1 MIEFIRK
8 RLNSVFVL
16 LLLGLLIASF
26 AFFGIGD
33 VVQVGQGDT
42 IAKVGE
48 RRITVVEL
56 ARTFET
62 FVERRRAENPELTQ
76 AAAVRANLDA
86 ALLQQLVQQAVVTQ
100 SATNAGIAASPL
112 QTQAMIAALPP
123 FQLAGKFDVSTYKSA
138 LARLGITEEQL
149 FDDMRRQQIT
159 EQLEEALSNAGYV
172 PQALADAQ
180 ISALLETRTADA
192 LLLPFG
198 AFEGQVEDPTQTQLE
213 AYFDTVRGG
222 YNAPEYRDFSALY
235 LTPSTVAQD
244 ITVSDEDL
252 QQAYEYRKQ
261 ESGNQAKLDLQLVV
275 FDTQE
280 DANAFKS
287 KAVNGARFLEL
298 SEETGASR
306 DDISVGSLSRP
317 DIENLYGADIA
328 DALLALESGDVS
340 APLKGPFGYQVF
352 RVAGKTVAKVE
363 SFEDVKEDLRKEIAQ
378 QLALDKLADVGNA
391 FEDEFAAG
399 ATLEEAAKTFGLDVT
414 AYTAV
419 TDTGLTEAG
428 TLAPLQANLQT
439 ILPDVFQ
446 TPIDNE
452 LEVQRLGDNG
462 YYIVRMDAITPT
474 RPQELDEV
482 TDAVKKSWTAAEVDR
497 LALEA
502 ADAIAQRVRSG
513 EELQAIADEGSYEV
527 LKDISFNR
535 VQAQQ
540 GSLAN
545 ADLAPLLFSMKKG
558 EVDVG
563 RSGADGTY
571 VIAKLLKVEEGDGT
585 LNRAL
590 SLQLRTQ
597 LKQFVSRE
605 LQQQFITGQA
615 KVIETEVNNRALE
628 TFRKR
633 YDPTL

>member
-42 IAKVGE
+42 IAKVGD

-86 ALLQQLVQQAVVTQ
+86 AILQQLIQQAVVIQ
-100 SATNAGIAASPL
+100 SAKDVGIAASPL
-112 QTQAMIAALPP
+112 QTQAMVASLPT
-123 FQLAGKFDVSTYKSA
+123 FQLAGKFDVATYKGA
-138 LARLGITEEQL
+138 LVRLGLTEEQL
-149 FDDMRRQQIT
+149 FDDMNKQQIA
-159 EQLEEALSNAGYV
+159 EQMEEALTTAGYV
-172 PQALADAQ
+172 PKALADAQ

-192 LLLPFG
+192 LLLPFET
-198 AFEGQVEDPTQTQLE
+198 FENEIEAPSQSQLE
-213 AYFDTVRGG
+213 AYFGTIRGQ
-222 YNAPEYRDFSALY
+222 YNAPEYRDFSVVY
-235 LTPSTVAQD
+235 LTPETVAQD
-244 ITVSDEDL
+244 ISVSEADI
-252 QQAYEYRKQ
+252 QQAYEYRLQ
-261 ESGNQAKLDLQLVV
+261 ESGSQATLDLQLMV
-275 FDTQE
+275 FETREEAD
-280 DANAFKS
+280 NFKAQ
-287 KAVNGARFLEL
+287 AVNGALFLEMA
-298 SEETGASR
+298 EATGASR
-306 DDISVGSLSRP
+306 EDISLGALPRTE
-317 DIENLYGADIA
+317 IENLYGVEIA
-328 DALLALESGDVS
+328 DALFALEAGDVS
-340 APLKGPFGYQVF
+340 APLEGNFGIQVF
-352 RVAGKTVAKVE
+352 RVVNKTAEVIE
-363 SFEDVKEDLRKEIAQ
+363 SFDDIKDELREEIAV
-378 QLALDKLADVGNA
+378 QLALDKLADMGNA
-391 FEDEFAAG
+391 VEDEFAAG
-399 ATLEEAAKTFGLDVT
+399 ATLEEAAKTFGLGVT
-414 AYTAV
+414 AYEAV
-419 TDTGLTEAG
+419 TDTGLTEKG
-428 TLAPLQANLQT
+428 TLAPRQANLQS

-446 TPIDNE
+446 TPVDNE

-462 YYIVRMDAITPT
+462 YYIIRLDAITPT
-474 RPQELDEV
+474 RPQELQEV
-482 TDAVKKSWTAAEVDR
+482 ESAVKTAWTTAEIDR

-502 ADAIAQRVRSG
+502 ADLVAGRVRSG
-513 EELQAIADEGSYEV
+513 ESMQAIADGERYTL

-563 RSGADGTY
+563 RSGADSAY
-571 VIAKLLKVEEGDGT
+571 VVAMLKDIKEGDGN

-590 SLQLRTQ
+590 SVQLRGQ
-597 LKQFVSRE
+597 LKQFISRE
-605 LQQQFITGQA
+605 LQQQFIAGQA